1 MKFNHNKYFVL
12 FPCCKVVDG
21 KNKSAIYDLQR
32 ESYVLIPN
40 SLSYILKH
48 DKHLSLGQILKKYP
62 GNEDTIEEYMNFLNK
77 KDLGLFC
84 DKDEVKFKAI
94 SAKVQ
99 APHLIT
105 NAIFDYDSNSSYD
118 LQKAIKQL
126 HDIGCEN
133 LELRFYNDMRLDSLL
148 SVITYTKRTC
158 IRDLELLFPYT
169 EEMQLENILQLRYAN
184 PRIRKV
190 TVSSC
195 PKRIEKIYDSEEIYI
210 IYTSESIT
218 SEEQCGVIS
227 PWYMLPKTEL
237 YLESLSYN
245 NCLNRKISI
254 DRFGNI
260 KNCPSMKRSYGL
272 FDEQCQLFNV
282 ANNPEF
288 QKIWKVQKDE
298 IKQCKD
304 CELRYMCQD
313 CRAYVKDANDPLSA
327 PLKCHYNPYL
337 E

>member
-32 ESYVLIPN
+32 ESYVLIPH

-195 PKRIEKIYDSEEIYI
+195 PKGIEKIYDSEEIYI

-260 KNCPSMKRSYGL
+260 KIVHL
-272 FDEQCQLFNV
+272 
-282 ANNPEF
+282 
-288 QKIWKVQKDE
+288 
-298 IKQCKD
+298 
-304 CELRYMCQD
+304 
-313 CRAYVKDANDPLSA
+313 
-327 PLKCHYNPYL
+327 
-337 E
+337 